1 MALPTYQRTV
11 LRQTQATDMSEA
23 NVWKALAEQM
33 DNFSSQA
40 FNFSSNMSSKQKAN
54 DRAAAA
60 AKEKADL
67 LSRKNYLDSMESS
80 IIEAAHKASINN
92 ANDYEGYI
100 TEFDAQTK
108 VWLDSS
114 GLDDMTGARQL
125 LTTMIAKKRQHYG
138 QKPYEATQAKIKT
151 DGIASAENN
160 LKTDVEDY
168 IHQAGASLELTNNP
182 PADMDMEGLIDGNA
196 GETLNQ
202 WNKMTAKINDIVLLN
217 GHDAEAAVAFEEK
230 MQSTYISG
238 VIGKQIAIDIN
249 NGDGASSMAEFYTNP
264 NKFIRMRKDLSAF
277 FPEGVKVN
285 EELKLTIYDELN
297 KYLTDFNQAEA
308 KLIKKAD
315 DDLIAEQLDNFV
327 AYKASLQTGGELTT
341 EDLRIAKDSEIIS
354 GPQYNEL
361 LEYLATDKYEEE
373 DETVK
378 WQLQQDMINPSLSV
392 EDKVAS
398 ISQAITDKTIN
409 GTSAG
414 TYLTKATSSSK
425 VISQEG
431 YSLANGAIGRA
442 FGVSSSGMNLW
453 GNKGLSKEDAANM
466 RYAQEELFR
475 RVDEGEVPLEIY
487 NEIIEKYTDN
497 TAGEKLPL
505 GTIGN
510 HAFADSYTMKSGF
523 NTYFV
528 GIPEMTDGVAT
539 TLKIGKDLAEGLITE
554 AEATQL
560 SKSLK
565 AYIKPQMGFN

>member
-1 MALPTYQRTV
+1 MAIPQYQRTV
-11 LRQTQATDMSEA
+11 IRQIGPTDMSDGNA
-23 NVWKALAEQM
+23 WRALANQM
-33 DNFSSQA
+33 DNFGSQIGNVTRNIA
-40 FNFSSNMSSKQKAN
+40 TSQKAK
-54 DRAAAA
+54 AAAQQ
-60 AKEKADL
+60 KADL
-67 LSRKNYLDSMESS
+67 LARKNYLDSMESS
-80 IIEAAHKASINN
+80 IIEAAHQASINN
-92 ANDYEGYI
+92 PTDYEAYI
-100 TEFDAQTK
+100 NEFDAKSK
-108 VWLDSS
+108 VWLESDSLN
-114 GLDDMTGARQL
+114 GMTGAREL
-125 LTTMIAKKRQHYG
+125 LATMISNKRQHYG
-138 QKPYEATQAKIKT
+138 EKPYEATQQKIK
-151 DGIASAENN
+151 DSGIADAENN
-160 LKTDVEDY
+160 LKTDVDDY
-168 IHQAGASLELTNNP
+168 IHQAGASLSLTNNP
-182 PADMDMEGLIDGNA
+182 TVDMDIEGLINTNA

-202 WNKMTAKINDIVLLN
+202 WNKMTAKINDIVTLN
-217 GHDAEAAVAFEEK
+217 GHEAEAAIAFEVK
-230 MQSTYISG
+230 MQEKYMSG

-249 NGDGASSMAEFYTNP
+249 NGDGASSMAEFYTDP

-277 FPEGVKVN
+277 FPEGVKVT

-327 AYKASLQTGGELTT
+327 AYKASLQTGGELTA

-361 LEYLATDKYEEE
+361 LEDLATDKYEEE

-378 WQLQQDMINPSLSV
+378 WDILQDMVNPSLSV

-398 ISQAITDKTIN
+398 ISQALQDKTIN
-409 GTSAG
+409 GTTAS
-414 TYLTKATSSSK
+414 TYLSKAYSASGVT
-425 VISQEG
+425 SQEG
-431 YSLANGAIGRA
+431 YGLANGAIGRA
-442 FGVSSSGMNLW
+442 FGLSKSGDW
-453 GNKGLSKEDAANM
+453 FGDSKGMSKEDAANM
-466 RYAQEELFR
+466 RYAQEELYR

-554 AEATQL
+554 QEATQL